1 MSWGNVQMISGMY
14 CLDSK
19 SELSYA
25 KNEIK
30 EEIKRYGNIEEY
42 PDLGND
48 ILPIVSIET
57 VCKSLEEAE
66 ELEDSLDWKGKYS
79 LLIPYK
85 DVGDEDIWTIKVN
98 TIYLNI
104 YHEENNLEKY
114 IKRSRG
120 CRNHKSKFVGCPR
133 CGSRLN
139 RKSINNDKCPLCG
152 QDISSSTVK
161 KTIKRYKNNI
171 KEMKKE
177 LREEKEKLSY
187 KAKTKY
193 LFLYEEDLK
202 Y

>member
-1 MSWGNVQMISGMY
+1 MSWGNVQMISGKY

-25 KNEIK
+25 KSELKRNIR
-30 EEIKRYGNIEEY
+30 RYGNIEEY

-48 ILPIVSIET
+48 ILPIISIET
-57 VCKSLEEAE
+57 VCKSFEEAE
-66 ELEDSLDWKGKYS
+66 ELADSLDWKGKNS

-85 DVGDEDIWTIKVN
+85 DVGDRDIWTIKVN

-139 RKSINNDKCPLCG
+139 RKSISNDKCPLCG

-177 LREEKEKLSY
+177 LREEKEKLAY

>member
-1 MSWGNVQMISGMY
+1 MSWGNPKRYCCMY
-14 CLDSK
+14 NLDSK

-25 KNEIK
+25 KREIK
-30 EEIKRYGNIEEY
+30 RNIRRYGNIEEY
-42 PDLGND
+42 PDLGNE
-48 ILPIVSIET
+48 ILPIISIET
-57 VCKSLEEAE
+57 VCKSFEEAE
-66 ELEDSLDWKGKYS
+66 ELADSLDWEGKCG

-85 DVGDEDIWTIKVN
+85 DVGDKDIWTIKVN
-98 TIYLNI
+98 TIYFNI

-139 RKSINNDKCPLCG
+139 RKSISNDKCPLCG

-193 LFLYEEDLK
+193 LFFYEEDLK

>member
-19 SELSYA
+19 SYA

-66 ELEDSLDWKGKYS
+66 ELADSLDWKGKYS

-114 IKRSRG
+114 IKRTKG

-171 KEMKKE
+171 KEMEKE
-177 LREEKEKLSY
+177 LRKEKEKLSY

>member
-14 CLDSK
+14 NLDSK

-25 KNEIK
+25 KSEIK

-42 PDLGND
+42 PDLGNE
-48 ILPIVSIET
+48 ILPIISIET
-57 VCKSLEEAE
+57 VCKSFEEAE
-66 ELEDSLDWKGKYS
+66 ELADSLNWKGKNS
-79 LLIPYK
+79 LLIP
-85 DVGDEDIWTIKVN
+85 DVGDRDIWTIEVN
-98 TIYLNI
+98 TVYLNI
-104 YHEENNLEKY
+104 YHEKNNLEKY
-114 IKRSRG
+114 IKRTKG
-120 CRNHKSKFVGCPR
+120 CRNHKSKFVGCPK

-139 RKSINNDKCPLCG
+139 KKFISNDKCPLCG

-171 KEMKKE
+171 KEMEKE

-193 LFLYEEDLK
+193 LFFYEEDLK

>member
-66 ELEDSLDWKGKYS
+66 ELADSLDWKGKYS